1 MDLVNPEDKTSKL
14 DLDALLAMDPFEI
27 HSIVTQKK
35 KKRDHWGGPLPK
47 THLHA
52 MACPYMATELMD
64 LVQRLRQKSRES
76 VSTWLL
82 RFMGFRGRKCY
93 GEWAGNL

>member
-35 KKRDHWGGPLPK
+35 KKETIGVALCPK
-47 THLHA
+47 
-52 MACPYMATELMD
+52 PIYMRWP
-64 LVQRLRQKSRES
+64 VPIWPQ
-76 VSTWLL
+76 
-82 RFMGFRGRKCY
+82 
-93 GEWAGNL
+93 N

>member
-35 KKRDHWGGPLPK
+35 KKRPLGWPSAQNPFTCDGLSLYGHRINGPG
-47 THLHA
+47 T
-52 MACPYMATELMD
+52 ATQTK
-64 LVQRLRQKSRES
+64 VQRKCVNLAVEIYGIQGQK
-76 VSTWLL
+76 VLW
-82 RFMGFRGRKCY
+82 
-93 GEWAGNL
+93 